1 MARITTCDQGSLLI
15 LTPCSQGLTNTSA
28 GEQAKKREKN
38 RRWFAYY
45 GDFTVLVI
53 LTFKGVRVLNPC
65 VYRGL
70 RCTPQGVRV
79 W

>member
-1 MARITTCDQGSLLI
+1 MPLGVDGVGS
-15 LTPCSQGLTNTSA
+15 A
-28 GEQAKKREKN
+28 AV
-38 RRWFAYY
+38 FVYY
-45 GDFTVLVI
+45 SDFTVLVI

>member
-1 MARITTCDQGSLLI
+1 MPLGVDGVGSAAVFVYY
-15 LTPCSQGLTNTSA
+15 SD
-28 GEQAKKREKN
+28 
-38 RRWFAYY
+38 FA
-45 GDFTVLVI
+45 VLVI
-53 LTFKGVRVLNPC
+53 LTCMGVRVLNPC